1 MRELHG
7 IIFSYEKRNELYEL
21 AEKRT
26 AASLPFGGRYRCV
39 DFVLSNLV
47 NAGVQD
53 VGVVLHGRYQ
63 SLLDHLGSGKSWDL
77 SRKRG
82 GLKILP
88 PFAYQRAWGEV
99 AFRGKMEALA
109 GVRSYL
115 QEIRQDYVVLTE
127 GDLVANLPL
136 QEILEEHIRS
146 GADITAVCADD
157 SDPVENGAYFELD
170 GEGRVAQVLVQPHQ
184 PRGKRSLE
192 TYLLSRDLLLKLVD
206 DCASRDLTSFRRDV
220 LQARREELDIRGW
233 VFHGFAAQMRSVRDY
248 YERSMRLLDRDVRR
262 DLFCR
267 NSLIADGC
275 KIEGTVEDSILFP
288 GVTVESGA
296 TVRGCI
302 LFKETIV
309 RRDANLRCV
318 IADKRVQV
326 QPGRHLAGHETYPL
340 VIAKGRVV

>member
-115 QEIRQDYVVLTE
+115 QEIRQDYVVRTSPPSAPTIRTPWRTGPTSSWTARAGSVRSWCSPISRE
-127 GDLVANLPL
+127 G
-136 QEILEEHIRS
+136 S
-146 GADITAVCADD
+146 GAWRPI
-157 SDPVENGAYFELD
+157 SSPG
-170 GEGRVAQVLVQPHQ
+170 
-184 PRGKRSLE
+184 
-192 TYLLSRDLLLKLVD
+192 
-206 DCASRDLTSFRRDV
+206 TSF
-220 LQARREELDIRGW
+220 
-233 VFHGFAAQMRSVRDY
+233 
-248 YERSMRLLDRDVRR
+248 
-262 DLFCR
+262 
-267 NSLIADGC
+267 
-275 KIEGTVEDSILFP
+275 
-288 GVTVESGA
+288 
-296 TVRGCI
+296 
-302 LFKETIV
+302 
-309 RRDANLRCV
+309 
-318 IADKRVQV
+318 
-326 QPGRHLAGHETYPL
+326 
-340 VIAKGRVV
+340 